1 MLGMPPR
8 EAPNEGMRKCRLKA
22 PPLLLPESPSKGKR
36 GPQRAP
42 RHMPRA
48 GMLAVQECAP
58 LVLRDTAPGLP
69 KQGLPWGIEGEPGG
83 SKIFA
88 LKRPFEAD
96 NEGDDVGHHRSLPSH
111 IRTPSV
117 PAP

>member
-1 MLGMPPR
+1 LAAHKGMPP
-8 EAPNEGMRKCRLKA
+8 
-22 PPLLLPESPSKGKR
+22 
-36 GPQRAP
+36 
-42 RHMPRA
+42 
-48 GMLAVQECAP
+48 
-58 LVLRDTAPGLP
+58 VLRDMAPGLP

-96 NEGDDVGHHRSLPSH
+96 NEGDDTGHHRSLPSH

-117 PAP
+117 PAPQTPKHNVPCGCTRHPKPPWKLLDVVALRPIKRARDWRTRR